1 VEMALGLEMV
11 ENLLRQ
17 PHVAI
22 TPAVRKPGDIALA
35 RMTLTEELAKLKT
48 VRGLSEE
55 IAEAE
60 EDLMSVADEAM
71 TWRLGQAAEARNK
84 AMQTG
89 LDEEGGGEFAVGDN
103 GAPIDKDER
112 AALDALRDMIDFTRG
127 GKPPRRG

>member
-1 VEMALGLEMV
+1 M
-11 ENLLRQ
+11 
-17 PHVAI
+17 
-22 TPAVRKPGDIALA
+22 ALA

-55 IAEAE
+55 SAEAE

-84 AMQTG
+84 AMQSG
-89 LDEEGGGEFAVGDN
+89 LDDEGGGEFAVGDN

-112 AALDALRDMIDFTRG
+112 AALDALRDMTDFTRG
-127 GKPPRRG
+127 GKPPRRS